1 MTITK
6 FRAFLATV
14 ECGSFTEAAKRL
26 YYTQSAVSRM
36 VSDLESQWGVALLN
50 RKKNRIDFN
59 TGRRCTFAL
68 H

>member
-26 YYTQSAVSRM
+26 YYTQSAVWYLTLRAS
-36 VSDLESQWGVALLN
+36 GVL
-50 RKKNRIDFN
+50 RY
-59 TGRRCTFAL
+59 
-68 H
+68 

>member
-50 RKKNRIDFN
+50 RKKQD
-59 TGRRCTFAL
+59 
-68 H
+68 